1 VDATIDWD
9 GTSAIRRNCDALRR
23 VVTGLVAKAGLVGDR
38 AFRHRGSAPPDG
50 AGEEPGRGPSQSATL
65 PRYLYL
71 AVLRILRPAESAA
84 RRLIIAAART
94 LVVTAP
100 PPRPRKPKRRG
111 SAFLRKPG
119 GTGILLPRGM
129 AVPGAKPRTVPRV
142 HGFPLLDPLNNPLR
156 KPARRRAQSVP
167 RISVPGFTTPFPI
180 RPPPSSHDPM
190 DATRLVRRLAAL
202 AAALDDMPGQAR
214 RFARWRARRDAA
226 RGNRKDAAAVGVK
239 GPPAALRR
247 LSPLRPGRP
256 PGTRPARW
264 RRDGSEVDGILAH
277 AHSLAVFALADTS

>member
-1 VDATIDWD
+1 MVTAIDWD

-50 AGEEPGRGPSQSATL
+50 AGEEAGRGPSQSATL

-129 AVPGAKPRTVPRV
+129 AAPGAKPRAAPRSP
-142 HGFPLLDPLNNPLR
+142 GFPLLDPLNNPLR

-180 RPPPSSHDPM
+180 RPPPSPHDPV
-190 DATRLVRRLAAL
+190 DATRLIRRLAAL
-202 AAALDDMPGQAR
+202 AAALDDMPAQAR

-226 RGNRKDAAAVGVK
+226 RGNGKDAAK
-239 GPPAALRR
+239 GPLAARRR

-256 PGTRPARW
+256 PGSRPARW
-264 RRDGSEVDGILAH
+264 RHDGSEVDGILAH
-277 AHSLAVFALADTS
+277 AHSLAVFALDDTS